1 MDQIGLGVRQDM
13 DFAEGDF
20 ADGRELLHQAS
31 GIVAALL
38 DNSDQPQRIEGAER
52 MSRSLGLDL
61 VLSCD
66 DICIGCGRLNDLVIC
81 QHVGFD
87 NLGEDFR
94 IQSAEERRHLVEKRF
109 YPLGRR
115 GVDCVTNFLLI
126 SPFDA
131 NQADLLADNYRVSR
145 PQ

>member
-1 MDQIGLGVRQDM
+1 
-13 DFAEGDF
+13 
-20 ADGRELLHQAS
+20 
-31 GIVAALL
+31 LL

-61 VLSCD
+61 VLSRGD
-66 DICIGCGRLNDLVIC
+66 VCIGCGRLNDLLIR

-87 NLGEDFR
+87 NLREDFR

-109 YPLGRR
+109 YPLRSC

-126 SPFDA
+126 SPFSA
-131 NQADLLADNYRVSR
+131 TLPITMASR
-145 PQ
+145 GLSEQCRIQ